1 MRNHSKLACGALTVN
16 LISGLLGLCYLIA
29 LGVKQLEPAAFPLLG
44 ILAAVMAVSTLVMIL
59 ALPKKK

>member
-16 LISGLLGLCYLIA
+16 LISGILGLCYLIV
-29 LGVKQLEPAAFPLLG
+29 LGINQSETTAFPLLG

>member
-1 MRNHSKLACGALTVN
+1 MKDYSKLASGALTVN

-29 LGVKQLEPAAFPLLG
+29 IGVKRSEPAAFPLLG